1 MTTRELLEQVNLALE
16 YGVITLDDEVILV
29 GTGNRKSSYIT
40 NIVVPALIMNREN
53 MIPSWDELG
62 RSYLGFTDTP
72 ELPLH
77 KENFI

>member
-1 MTTRELLEQVNLALE
+1 MTTRELLNQVEYALAAE
-16 YGVITLDDEVILV
+16 VITLDDEVILV
-29 GTGNRKSSYIT
+29 GAGNRKSSYIT

>member
-1 MTTRELLEQVNLALE
+1 M
-16 YGVITLDDEVILV
+16 V
-29 GTGNRKSSYIT
+29 GAGNRKSSYIT

-62 RSYLGFTDTP
+62 RSYLGFTDP
-72 ELPLH
+72 PDLPLN